1 MKKLI
6 LYSCLMGMFAVV
18 FSQEEKEYTDE
29 ELTKYAGVMVWAEME
44 KDRMT
49 DVYNDWINK
58 NENLDAPKFL
68 KIKEAEGDTI
78 ALQELEATDIEKAAY
93 DKIITDYDSM
103 TSAFKEVYVGKIKE
117 DIGAGLYNSL
127 KTDFKDNA
135 DLKSRYDEIV
145 AALKKEYASKEEK
158 SEE

>member
-6 LYSCLMGMFAVV
+6 LYSCLIGMFVTV

-29 ELTKYAGVMVWAEME
+29 ELTKYASVMVWAEME

-68 KIKEAEGDTI
+68 KIKEVEGDTI
-78 ALQELEATDIEKAAY
+78 ALQELEVTDVEKSAY
-93 DKIITDYDSM
+93 EKIIADYDSM

-127 KTDFKDNA
+127 KTDFEDNA

-145 AALKKEYASKEEK
+145 AALKKEYANKEEK
-158 SEE
+158 SGE